1 MKKSLVLAVLALS
14 ILLLVGVSSAFAS
27 DTATI
32 TAGAAGVAKTATDTV
47 SVSATINAKLL
58 LVVTTPDAAQSVNFG
73 AVDPGTTAN
82 KNVTVQVLSNK
93 GYTVSE
99 TQTGASAIGLTT
111 SSGIVGAYPKSP
123 DDNGKSWTDTYTIQV
138 PWNTD
143 PNTYSATVLYT
154 VVQS

>member
-27 DTATI
+27 DTATV
-32 TAGAAGVAKTATDTV
+32 TAGGFVAKTATDTV
-47 SVSATINAKLL
+47 TVSATINAKLV
-58 LVVTTPDAAQSVNFG
+58 LVVTTPDSGQAVNFSS
-73 AVDPGTTAN
+73 VDPGSTSS
-82 KNVTVQVLSNK
+82 KSVSLKVLSNK

-111 SSGIVGAYPKSP
+111 SSGIVGSYSKSP

>member
-1 MKKSLVLAVLALS
+1 MKKSLVLAVLALA
-14 ILLLVGVSSAFAS
+14 ILLVVGVGSAFAS
-27 DTATI
+27 DTATV
-32 TAGAAGVAKTATDTV
+32 TAGTFVAKTATDTV
-47 SVSATINAKLL
+47 TVSATINAKLL

-99 TQTGASAIGLTT
+99 TLNGAAPIGLTV
-111 SSGIVGAYPKSP
+111 SNSAVGSYTKAA
-123 DDNGKSWTDTYTIQV
+123 DDTGKSWTQNYKIQV

-143 PNTYSATVLYT
+143 PGSYTATMLYT